1 MLNKTAPILF
11 ISAGLKYPKKA
22 GNPFSKFHNYLNY
35 GLLGLATILNRKGY
49 NPIVYHGKFQKPFE
63 FTEFVINHSNFK
75 PSFPLFISLPS
86 VFAIDWAKE
95 FIESFKM
102 SFPNAKIIIG
112 GRWVVEKD
120 GKWIREKLPLVD
132 LVVYGTAEKRI
143 EKLLNPKK
151 WAEIQNTDIS
161 PLLINESRLSHLPK
175 HDYSL
180 MPDYMDF
187 QPSIEVSRGCG
198 LGCSFCLEKD
208 TPLEDI
214 KEVDFL
220 FEEIKNVQSIFNTKQ
235 ITPYFEASFFR
246 PSSKWATQLAQSY
259 IATEQKFQW
268 RAETRIDS
276 LSEKILVSLAKSGLK
291 ILDIGL
297 ESASIQQLK
306 LMNKSVK
313 PEIYLKR
320 ASKFLK
326 ICKSL
331 GIWTKVNILLYAG
344 ENIDTINET
353 IDWLEKHRDCIKGV
367 SVNPLTVYG
376 RDKNTQLYLNEL
388 KKHGAEP
395 VENNFLSIG
404 YSRMHLSKQMS
415 FDTSE
420 KYRIELC
427 KMFMSHDDYYDLKSF
442 SYWANSFTRK
452 KFDEICISSDNYSL
466 PFSYE

>member
-1 MLNKTAPILF
+1 MLNKTPILF
-11 ISAGLKYPKKA
+11 VSAGLKKPKKA
-22 GNPFSKFHNYLNY
+22 GNPFSRIHNYLNY
-35 GLLGLATILNRKGY
+35 GLLGLATILKRKGY
-49 NPIVYHGKFQKPFE
+49 NPIVYHGKFQEPST
-63 FTEFVINHSNFK
+63 FTEYIINHSNFK
-75 PSFPLFISLPS
+75 PYFPLFISIPS
-86 VFAIDWAKE
+86 VFAIEWTKE
-95 FIESFKM
+95 FTELFKKV
-102 SFPNAKIIIG
+102 FPNTKIIVG

-120 GKWIREKLPLVD
+120 GEWIKKQLPLVD

-143 EKLLNPKK
+143 EKFLYPKQ
-151 WAEIQNTDIS
+151 WIEIQNTDIS
-161 PLLINESRLSHLPK
+161 PLLINETRLSHLPS

-208 TPLEDI
+208 TPLEDMKDVDLLF
-214 KEVDFL
+214 KEI
-220 FEEIKNVQSIFNTKQ
+220 ENVQAIFKTKQ

-246 PSSKWATQLAQSY
+246 PSSRWAAKLAQRYTS
-259 IATEQKFQW
+259 TGQNFQW

-297 ESASIQQLK
+297 EAASIQQLK

-331 GIWTKVNILLYAG
+331 GIWTKINILLYAG
-344 ENIDTINET
+344 ETADTINET
-353 IDWLEKHRDCIKGV
+353 TDWLNEHKECIKGV

-376 RDKNTQLYLNEL
+376 RDKNTQLYLDEL
-388 KKHGAEP
+388 KKLGAEP
-395 VENNFLSIG
+395 VENNFLSTG
-404 YSRMHLSKQMS
+404 YSRMHLSKQIS
-415 FDTSE
+415 FEKSE
-420 KYRIELC
+420 EYRIKLC

-442 SYWANSFTRK
+442 SYWSNSFTRE
-452 KFDEICISSDNYSL
+452 KFDEICLKNKDSL
-466 PFSYE
+466 PFSYG

>member
-1 MLNKTAPILF
+1 MLNKTPILF
-11 ISAGLKYPKKA
+11 VSAGLKKPKKA
-22 GNPFSKFHNYLNY
+22 GNPFSRIHNYLNY
-35 GLLGLATILNRKGY
+35 GLLGLATILKRKGY
-49 NPIVYHGKFQKPFE
+49 SPIVYHGKFQEPFD
-63 FTEFVINHSNFK
+63 FTNYIINHSNFT
-75 PSFPLFISLPS
+75 PDFPLFISIPS
-86 VFAIDWAKE
+86 VFAIEWTKE
-95 FIESFKM
+95 FTEFFKKV
-102 SFPNAKIIIG
+102 FPKTKIIVG
-112 GRWVVEKD
+112 GRWVVEQD
-120 GKWIREKLPLVD
+120 GQWIKKQLPLVD

-143 EKLLNPKK
+143 EKLLHPKQ
-151 WAEIQNTDIS
+151 WIGIQNTDIS
-161 PLLINESRLSHLPK
+161 PLLINEVRLSHLPS

-208 TPLEDI
+208 TPLENM
-214 KEVDFL
+214 KEVEL
-220 FEEIKNVQSIFNTKQ
+220 LLKEIEDIQIIFNTKQ
-235 ITPYFEASFFR
+235 VTPYFEASFFR
-246 PSSKWATQLAQSY
+246 PSSKWGAKLAQNYTS
-259 IATEQKFQW
+259 TGQNFQW

-320 ASKFLK
+320 ASNFLK

-344 ENIDTINET
+344 ETKNTIKET
-353 IDWLEKHRDCIKGV
+353 TDWLNKHKEYIKGV

-376 RDKNTQLYLNEL
+376 RDKNTQLYLDEL
-388 KKHGAEP
+388 KELGAEP
-395 VENNFLSIG
+395 VENNFSSTG
-404 YSRMHLSKQMS
+404 YSRMHLSKEIC
-415 FDTSE
+415 FEKSE
-420 KYRIELC
+420 EYRIELC
-427 KMFMSHDDYYDLKSF
+427 KMFMSHEDYYDLKSF
-442 SYWANSFTRK
+442 SYWPNSFTRQ
-452 KFDEICISSDNYSL
+452 KFDEICFKNKDSL